1 MMTGSVGERVAVGVS
16 EKGIGN
22 AMNWRETGDFASAVN
37 KVVHFL
43 KKCIA
48 LQGSLTGGDS
58 NRVGEKNI

>member
-1 MMTGSVGERVAVGVS
+1 MS

-58 NRVGEKNI
+58 NRVGNKNI